1 MTNEIISGIEGNR
14 TILVGRKGRKEEGFQ
29 EMQLRQA
36 NSRVSGL
43 ENCAY
48 GHVETNGEIHVPR
61 LVNMVLGASCFDR
74 GGELTTNESNQ
85 VEDLQSKW
93 RNGVE

>member
-29 EMQLRQA
+29 EMQLQQA
-36 NSRVSGL
+36 NPRVTRL

-61 LVNMVLGASCFDR
+61 LVKYGPGCLLF
-74 GGELTTNESNQ
+74 
-85 VEDLQSKW
+85 
-93 RNGVE
+93 